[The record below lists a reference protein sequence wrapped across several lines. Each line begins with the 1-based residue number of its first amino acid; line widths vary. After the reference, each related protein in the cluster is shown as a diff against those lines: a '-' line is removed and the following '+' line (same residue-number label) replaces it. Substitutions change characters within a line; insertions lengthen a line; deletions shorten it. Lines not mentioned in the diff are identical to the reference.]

1 MKTVKFTP
9 DPHQKPKLSDIE
21 EATLAS
27 RSDEEIDYSDIQKL
41 DDRFWEN
48 AEVVFPEANVMVK
61 G

>member
-1 MKTVKFTP
+1 MKIVKIPP

-41 DDRFWEN
+41 DDSVLGER
-48 AEVVFPEANVMVK
+48 
-61 G
+61 

>member
-1 MKTVKFTP
+1 MKIVKFTP

-41 DDRFWEN
+41 DDSVLGER
-48 AEVVFPEANVMVK
+48 
-61 G
+61 